1 MKRYSHPV
9 ASGEQLCGTDVAL
22 TNMQSH
28 NRPVMR
34 GTFRLLLVAIALV
47 AVGAG
52 CTGIKVD
59 QSVSPM
65 RLLLPGLLGG

>member
-1 MKRYSHPV
+1 
-9 ASGEQLCGTDVAL
+9 
-22 TNMQSH
+22 
-28 NRPVMR
+28 MR

-52 CTGIKVD
+52 CTGIMVD

-65 RLLLPGLLGG
+65 RLLLPGLLGE

>member
-1 MKRYSHPV
+1 
-9 ASGEQLCGTDVAL
+9 
-22 TNMQSH
+22 
-28 NRPVMR
+28 
-34 GTFRLLLVAIALV
+34 LVVIALV

-65 RLLLPGLLGG
+65 RLLLLGG

>member
-1 MKRYSHPV
+1 
-9 ASGEQLCGTDVAL
+9 
-22 TNMQSH
+22 
-28 NRPVMR
+28 MR

-47 AVGAG
+47 TVGAG

-65 RLLLPGLLGG
+65 RLLLPGLLGE